1 MGCILGKGI
10 AASVLGKESGIVG
23 KQFEPPP
30 SQARRR
36 CSELCAFGPCREGSQ
51 KPANWHYIAAL
62 PGLHVKMPPL
72 ARTVFL

>member
-10 AASVLGKESGIVG
+10 AASFLGKESGIVG
-23 KQFEPPP
+23 KQFEPPH

-51 KPANWHYIAAL
+51 KLSNWHYTTAL